1 MAAAKVCRRGA
12 WRRYVR
18 VRFSPPGLM
27 SVLPEDSETVVSL
40 HVILSITE
48 GTHGSTQFQGLGVRP
63 TANEG
68 YPDAGNAERRLIM
81 MKTK

>member
-48 GTHGSTQFQGLGVRP
+48 GTHGSTQF
-63 TANEG
+63 
-68 YPDAGNAERRLIM
+68 
-81 MKTK
+81 